1 MQTYY
6 RFNETEFFIPLTR
19 MHCDFFLLFPF
30 LDIEKQQKQFISLL
44 LKLGGSNIFWKC
56 KLSAESRIKKSF
68 QNDDL
73 SRNSVA
79 LALHISP
86 LADPLQLPLTY
97 PPPSFP
103 LGTLFRKLLDL
114 SLEKTLLFWKVS
126 YNLAYFAK
134 SFAFKRIA

>member
-1 MQTYY
+1 MQTHY
-6 RFNETEFFIPLTR
+6 RFNETKFFIPSPL
-19 MHCDFFLLFPF
+19 MHSDFSFSFPF

-79 LALHISP
+79 LALLVRPASTAAADLPTP
-86 LADPLQLPLTY
+86 L
-97 PPPSFP
+97 FP
-103 LGTLFRKLLDL
+103 LGHF
-114 SLEKTLLFWKVS
+114 V
-126 YNLAYFAK
+126 
-134 SFAFKRIA
+134 